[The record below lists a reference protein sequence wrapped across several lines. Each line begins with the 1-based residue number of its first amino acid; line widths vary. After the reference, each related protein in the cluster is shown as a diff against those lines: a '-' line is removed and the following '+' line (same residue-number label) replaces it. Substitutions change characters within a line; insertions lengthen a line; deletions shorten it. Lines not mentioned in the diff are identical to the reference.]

1 MRRLDASA
9 SNIARSG
16 SEGAVSGVD
25 LGGEMVEHLAAKQGA
40 LANLAVMRTANDL
53 ERRTLEL
60 WG

>member
-9 SNIARSG
+9 SNIARAG
-16 SEGAVSGVD
+16 SEGVVSGVD

-40 LANLAVMRTANDL
+40 LANLAVMRTSDAL
-53 ERRTLEL
+53 ERHMLEL